1 MTTTNTRRFEISN
14 INTGI
19 VFGVYEGRNEGEALD
34 AYASDAGYTDFNAAC
49 EASGTHA
56 EDIACEEVLSEVDD
70 VIEGIKSADSL
81 DSLKDAIIRYNG
93 LSRDD
98 KASADMRFSFDNLP
112 TFGEDYIEEAECEGV
127 FSWDRTRLLILDG
140 AHVEIRDR
148 EIKNTVDGRD
158 VVIFTGDFTKGT
170 VNPIIKAR
178 LDGSMMDCPVYTP
191 ENLRRVAALAQKLNL
206 KMTGP
211 SQYLF
216 LTHEE
221 QVLVDENDGLMILV
235 SGQYAAWEA
244 FGDNDND

>member
-1 MTTTNTRRFEISN
+1 MSAKNAISH
-14 INTGI
+14 T
-19 VFGVYEGRNEGEALD
+19 D
-34 AYASDAGYTDFNAAC
+34 AIANDIMHAA
-49 EASGTHA
+49 
-56 EDIACEEVLSEVDD
+56 
-70 VIEGIKSADSL
+70 SL
-81 DSLKDAIIRYNG
+81 DSL
-93 LSRDD
+93 
-98 KASADMRFSFDNLP
+98 ASAIERYYALSHNNKTNADASIRWDALP
-112 TFGEDYIEEAECEGV
+112 TYGEKHISEADHEGV

-140 AHVEIRDR
+140 SHVEIRDR
-148 EIKNTVDGRD
+148 VIKNTVDGRD

-216 LTHEE
+216 LTREE